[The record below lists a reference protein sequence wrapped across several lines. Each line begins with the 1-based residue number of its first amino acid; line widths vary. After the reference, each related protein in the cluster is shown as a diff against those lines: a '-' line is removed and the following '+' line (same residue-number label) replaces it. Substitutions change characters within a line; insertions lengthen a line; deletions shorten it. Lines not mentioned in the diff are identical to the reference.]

1 MTQAAKMGYAPT
13 YFGVD
18 GMDGI
23 LDLEGFDTN
32 LAEGV
37 LLLTPFTPYSED
49 AKVQEFVKAYE
60 DAYGETPIQFAAD
73 AYDCVFAIAQ
83 ALKNG
88 NATPDMSTDELTD
101 ILVKQFTSMTYD
113 GITGE
118 SMTWSETGEVTK
130 APQAVIIKD
139 GVYVGAE

>member
-1 MTQAAKMGYAPT
+1 
-13 YFGVD
+13 
-18 GMDGI
+18 
-23 LDLEGFDTN
+23 
-32 LAEGV
+32 
-37 LLLTPFTPYSED
+37 
-49 AKVQEFVKAYE
+49 
-60 DAYGETPIQFAAD
+60 
-73 AYDCVFAIAQ
+73 
-83 ALKNG
+83 
-88 NATPDMSTDELTD
+88 MSTDELTD